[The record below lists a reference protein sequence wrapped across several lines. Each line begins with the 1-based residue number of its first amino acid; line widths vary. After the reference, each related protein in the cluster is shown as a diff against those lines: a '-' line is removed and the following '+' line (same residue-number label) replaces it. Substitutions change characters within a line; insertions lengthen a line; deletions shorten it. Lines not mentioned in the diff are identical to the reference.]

1 VQIAVLDACVLYP
14 APLRD
19 LLLQLALGDLYRAKW
34 TERIHDEWMG
44 NVLANR
50 PDLSRQ
56 KIERTRA
63 LMDLHTRDCLVKGYE
78 SLIPTLK
85 LPDQDDRHVLAA
97 AIRSEA
103 DRIVTFNLKDFPS
116 GNLKPLGVEA
126 IHPDEF
132 LLSLM
137 DEDSTGVLAAVCRQR
152 ASLKNPSKTL
162 PELLAVFHAQ
172 GLKKFTEQLART
184 ML

>member
-1 VQIAVLDACVLYP
+1 M
-14 APLRD
+14 
-19 LLLQLALGDLYRAKW
+19 QLALGDLYRAKW
-34 TERIHDEWMG
+34 TERIHDEWMR

-56 KIERTRA
+56 KIERTRT

-103 DRIVTFNLKDFPS
+103 DCIVTFNLKDFPS

-126 IHPDEF
+126 IHPDNF

-137 DEDSTGVLAAVCRQR
+137 DDDSTGVIAAVCRQC

-172 GLKKFTEQLART
+172 GLKKFTEALART